1 MSLLR
6 FRITCRCGRGE
17 LAVNLG
23 WAFQSSWDTSLHRC
37 FSSWSTRHVQQVGC
51 QPFHR
56 TQANVNSAE
65 PRHLRTSV
73 AASFWHS
80 KSEPYSKWT
89 TPGHGDVVYSST
101 VVRPEQ
107 YAPRLS
113 VFVLAEA
120 GSSTTPPTG
129 GLFPGNFCDPSFPSL
144 LSNGPSEGIHIL
156 FRRCHSIGP
165 SILSP
170 FSSSRRVPGYAEEYS
185 DDTRDVT
192 RYSFR
197 DYFFFLPG
205 SAAEQAHLGIQARP
219 EDTWWNLTAG
229 ELQTSVVVCI
239 FSMWCRRGLRSGTR
253 YRLLF
258 LALTKKTGKRVYV
271 LAQVLKG
278 RVRHVCVYSSK
289 ERSLQ
294 YNIGTRNTKPP
305 ANND

>member
-101 VVRPEQ
+101 VVRR
-107 YAPRLS
+107 PRS
-113 VFVLAEA
+113 PRAVRPAAF
-120 GSSTTPPTG
+120 GFRTG
-129 GLFPGNFCDPSFPSL
+129 GGWLVHDSTHG
-144 LSNGPSEGIHIL
+144 
-156 FRRCHSIGP
+156 R
-165 SILSP
+165 P
-170 FSSSRRVPGYAEEYS
+170 FSGKLLRPVFP
-185 DDTRDVT
+185 
-192 RYSFR
+192 
-197 DYFFFLPG
+197 LPFKQRT
-205 SAAEQAHLGIQARP
+205 E
-219 EDTWWNLTAG
+219 
-229 ELQTSVVVCI
+229 
-239 FSMWCRRGLRSGTR
+239 
-253 YRLLF
+253 
-258 LALTKKTGKRVYV
+258 
-271 LAQVLKG
+271 
-278 RVRHVCVYSSK
+278 
-289 ERSLQ
+289 
-294 YNIGTRNTKPP
+294 
-305 ANND
+305 